1 MMVDGQPEASQVAL
15 TAKKGSILV
24 VTAVAVVVVYVR
36 CSHERN
42 LVCKYVTSRAH
53 MLLYDIWL

>member
-1 MMVDGQPEASQVAL
+1 M
-15 TAKKGSILV
+15 TAKKGSIIV
-24 VTAVAVVVVYVR
+24 VAAVAVVVVYVR